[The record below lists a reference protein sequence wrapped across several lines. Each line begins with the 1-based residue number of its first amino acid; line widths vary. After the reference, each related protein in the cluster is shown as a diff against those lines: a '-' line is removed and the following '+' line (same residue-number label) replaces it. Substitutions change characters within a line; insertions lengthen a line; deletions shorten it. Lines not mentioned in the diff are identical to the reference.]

1 MATRHYL
8 RVTDAHFEQAVGG
21 ASSGATG
28 AEMVQNKTGQGRTV
42 TDTQTK
48 PTEPK
53 ARVLMEKPMKNATP
67 GVSQGGVLVLPV
79 GLEPTTYGLRVSCS
93 TN

>member
-8 RVTDAHFEQAVGG
+8 RVTDAHFEQAVG
-21 ASSGATG
+21 GATG